1 MPPRGETWPV
11 TDPRTSYHSRTYF
24 PVTVSERNLPYVL
37 SGFGLLLGA
46 VVVGGFGYVLFA
58 RGLTPDAIVTYAS
71 SLPFAVLLVAGGL
84 WLPRSDV
91 SPEHYRRIGLWTAAG
106 TAFLTSLF
114 AVIALVTQDDWVV
127 RIAMIGWAAST
138 GGGAGLLIG
147 VFEVRAVERAV
158 AAERAR
164 VRNEE
169 LRRQNERLDELAS
182 IISHDLRNPLTVA
195 QSYVDLLREDIDAA
209 ERTERLE
216 TVARTLERM
225 ERIVEETLTLARSGR
240 VIDDPEPVA
249 IAAHARQ
256 CWENVSTADA
266 TLTVESSTVVVADPS
281 RLAHLFENL
290 FRNAVEHGGDD
301 VTVRVGALAD
311 GDGFYVADDGPGVG
325 PEERDVVFEPGYSS
339 SETGSGFGLAIVTQ
353 IVDAHGWEIRLTD
366 ADGEGAR
373 FEISGV
379 ETLPSLEAD
388 ASAARTRASFTN

>member
-1 MPPRGETWPV
+1 M
-11 TDPRTSYHSRTYF
+11 
-24 PVTVSERNLPYVL
+24 SERNLPYVL